1 MDKCINNLNGEE
13 IVGTFYK
20 NKLQI
25 TIQKKFRIDKLIMKI
40 DNKIYAKWKCYYN
53 SFNSQI
59 YKKKTHNK

>member
-53 SFNSQI
+53 SFN
-59 YKKKTHNK
+59 N